1 MRGLSEKKRDFA
13 GAKCVSEAANITC
26 LMHDAYLRRVYS
38 ELNISVSLPSS
49 PIVYREKDW

>member
-49 PIVYREKDW
+49 PIVYREKEW